1 MSTRLPTV
9 VLEEIE
15 HHIDEINCVD
25 SSIQLFF
32 SGVENMELA
41 YNELTTAREFFVVT
55 SHAGCN
61 NEGARGSHR

>member
-1 MSTRLPTV
+1 MTTRLPTI

-15 HHIDEINCVD
+15 HHIDEIHCFD

-32 SGVENMELA
+32 SGIQNMELA
-41 YNELTTAREFFVVT
+41 YDEFTAVDEFFVVT

-61 NEGARGSHR
+61 NNGARGSYR